1 MRLWFKSLFNYKN
14 EFLIRT
20 SMHYPERP
28 RFPQQTMCDSI
39 RFALTRSFAITLTRK
54 SDSPVGTLKASKS
67 SWRRVGKYL
76 KNSKRNTNNFSL
88 PRLPFRPIVINSNG
102 ESPRSRET
110 FLRSSFGFAVHPPL
124 ASEIF
129 STCRMASVGG
139 SVWNT
144 GMSFVAV

>member
-1 MRLWFKSLFNYKN
+1 MRLWFKSLFLQERILDPNIYA
-14 EFLIRT
+14 LPRAT
-20 SMHYPERP
+20 SLPAADDVRL
-28 RFPQQTMCDSI
+28 DSI
-39 RFALTRSFAITLTRK
+39 RIDQKLRDHIDTEKRFASRDSESIQKLVETLREIREKLKPHHKQLLPAAGAFQANRYQLERRITE
-54 SDSPVGTLKASKS
+54 
-67 SWRRVGKYL
+67 
-76 KNSKRNTNNFSL
+76 
-88 PRLPFRPIVINSNG
+88 I
-102 ESPRSRET
+102 EET